1 MVIGI
6 PKEIKDNEDRVAV
19 TPAGVRELVR
29 HGHKV
34 LIEMSAGEGSGI
46 PDEEYRA
53 SGAEILATGAD
64 VYERA
69 DMIVKVKEPLP
80 SEYGYIQSEQ
90 ILFTYLHLA
99 ASKDMTIKLLRENV
113 VGIAYETI
121 QMPDGFLPLLTP
133 MSEIAGRMSVQIGAH
148 HLERAFGGRGVLL
161 GGVPGVP
168 PAEVVIIGGGMVGTN
183 AARIALGMGAH
194 VTILDKNLQRLRFL
208 DDIFLGKVV
217 TMVSNSYNIERV
229 VPNADLLIGA
239 VLIPGAR
246 APRVVSE
253 EIVKTMKSGSVIVDV
268 AVDQGGC
275 VETIDRVTTHSEPTY
290 MKYNVVHYAVSNIPG
305 AVARTSTYAL
315 TNATLPYILH
325 IANKGFRQAALEDG
339 ALARGLNVINGK
351 VVHKGVA
358 EAHNLSYTAL
368 EEVFSSTAIAI

>member
-1 MVIGI
+1 MVIGV
-6 PKEIKDNEDRVAV
+6 PKEIKDNENRVAV
-19 TPAGVRELVR
+19 TPAGVRELTR

-34 LIEMSAGEGSGI
+34 LIEMSAGDGSGI
-46 PDEEYRA
+46 TDEEYRA
-53 SGAEILATGAD
+53 SGAEILSTCAD

-80 SEYGYIQSEQ
+80 LEYKYIRSGQ

-99 ASKDMTIKLLRENV
+99 ASKDLTITLLEKGV
-113 VGIAYETI
+113 IGIAYETI
-121 QMPDGFLPLLTP
+121 QMPDGSLPLLAP
-133 MSEIAGRMSVQIGAH
+133 MSEIAGRMAVQIGAH
-148 HLERAFGGRGVLL
+148 HLEKAFGGRGVLL
-161 GGVPGVP
+161 GGVPGVS
-168 PAEVVIIGGGMVGTN
+168 PAEVVIVGGGMVGTN

-208 DDIFLGKVV
+208 DDIFLGKA
-217 TMVSNSYNIERV
+217 TTLISNSYNLEMT

-239 VLIPGAR
+239 VLIPGAK

-253 EIVKTMKSGSVIVDV
+253 EMVKTMRSGSVIVDV
-268 AVDQGGC
+268 AIDQGGC
-275 VETIDRVTTHSEPTY
+275 VGTIDRVTTHSEPTY
-290 MKYNVVHYAVSNIPG
+290 TKYGVVHYAVSNIPG

-315 TNATLPYILH
+315 TNATLPYVVH
-325 IANKGFRQAALEDG
+325 IASKGYKRAVLEDQ
-339 ALARGLNVINGK
+339 ALARGLNVVNGE

-368 EEVFSSTAIAI
+368 EKVLSRTAMAI